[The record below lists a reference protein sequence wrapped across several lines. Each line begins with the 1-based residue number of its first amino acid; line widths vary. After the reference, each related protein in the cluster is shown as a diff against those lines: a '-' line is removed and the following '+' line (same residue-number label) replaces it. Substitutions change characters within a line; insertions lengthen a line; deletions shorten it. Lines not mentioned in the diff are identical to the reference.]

1 MRPALR
7 YIISVGVGL
16 AVTAL
21 AVAFAT
27 ADHLIMLS
35 LLPLYGAV
43 TSMILAHKQQWVSLS
58 RRNPTRST
66 RKLGATIGGLGAFT
80 GSLLLQASVPA
91 GFAGYG
97 LMLLGMAGAIAD
109 LDQATSTD
117 QATTSD

>member
-1 MRPALR
+1 MRPFLR
-7 YIISVGVGL
+7 YTISVGVGL

-21 AVAFAT
+21 AVQFAT

-66 RKLGATIGGLGAFT
+66 RKLGAIIGGLGAFT
-80 GSLLLQASVPA
+80 GSLLLQTSVPA
-91 GFAGYG
+91 GLAGYG

-109 LDQATSTD
+109 LDQANRTD
-117 QATTSD
+117 QTTTSD

>member
-27 ADHLIMLS
+27 ADHLIVLS

-43 TSMILAHKQQWVSLS
+43 TSLILAHKQRWASLS
-58 RRNPTRST
+58 RRSPTRSA

-91 GFAGYG
+91 GLAGYG

-109 LDQATSTD
+109 SDQASSTD
-117 QATTSD
+117 